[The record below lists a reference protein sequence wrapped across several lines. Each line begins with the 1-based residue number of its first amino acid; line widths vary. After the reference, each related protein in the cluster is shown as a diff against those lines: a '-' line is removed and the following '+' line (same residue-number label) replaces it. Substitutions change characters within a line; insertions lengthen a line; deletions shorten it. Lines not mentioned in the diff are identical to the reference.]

1 MSSELKNPEVHARL
15 AQVIG
20 DEKPF
25 AWADRVG
32 ISKGAFSRIWK
43 EGTVP
48 GPEHLCRIR
57 DVEGISIDW
66 LLTGQGEMRIKKPTT
81 GEIVADADGV
91 YRQSFTIKAPP
102 WGFALVSSVE
112 ELIEEEVERRVRASA
127 RADVDPRLRDLKWWL
142 EDFWK
147 DADEERR
154 TWLIVEMKR
163 VYPEFVE
170 WINKRGDSSD
180 LSKIKVEKM
189 DGFKLF

>member
-15 AQVIG
+15 AQFIG

-32 ISKGAFSRIWK
+32 ISNGAFSRIWK

-57 DVEGISIDW
+57 DVEGISIDC

-91 YRQSFTIKAPP
+91 YRQSFTIKAPT

-112 ELIEEEVERRVRASA
+112 GLIEEEVERRVRASA

-163 VYPEFVE
+163 VYPEFRE
-170 WINKRGDSSD
+170 WIGRK
-180 LSKIKVEKM
+180 EKQEKSLGCDCEPM
-189 DGFKLF
+189 EGFTLF